1 MRICLIEDN
10 AAVRDA
16 LALALEDR
24 GYDLV
29 SAADGLTGLS
39 KVESHQPDI
48 VITDLEMPAL
58 NGLGVIRRV
67 RAQKP
72 DIGIIAMSGEH
83 MQAPLYLELA
93 KGRGAD
99 LVLRKPF
106 AIEALLDAITALS
119 KQPEG
124 TPA

>member
-1 MRICLIEDN
+1 
-10 AAVRDA
+10 
-16 LALALEDR
+16 
-24 GYDLV
+24 
-29 SAADGLTGLS
+29 
-39 KVESHQPDI
+39 
-48 VITDLEMPAL
+48 
-58 NGLGVIRRV
+58 
-67 RAQKP
+67 
-72 DIGIIAMSGEH
+72 
-83 MQAPLYLELA
+83 LA